1 MKTIAIGAAALAAF
15 ALAGCCKECK
25 DEVAVTVNG
34 KALMKSAIDA
44 DVEKMLEAQK
54 DRIPADQMENARRM
68 FSEQVA
74 QTFVMKTLL
83 LDQAAAVGMDKVDE
97 AEIAKRKAEFAKA
110 NAGRPGAPK
119 SFDEFAEKYPLG
131 KERAEQEL
139 RDGAVIQNLLEKEVV
154 SKVKKVDYEAKIRKI
169 HKELSAV
176 PADKLAEKF
185 AEAAKA
191 NSDCPSKDKG
201 GDLGEFTHGQ
211 MVPEFDKVAF
221 ALEPGKLSEPF
232 KTQFGWHIVITTKKI
247 PAVEAKG
254 DTPASPEK
262 VQASHILVDTRS
274 GAKADQDAIRKY
286 FDALREKAQITAP
299 LFPSLLPPVEKA
311 AAAVKEEA
319 KAAAGKAKE
328 AATAVAKEAK
338 AAAQSVKDAVKPAA
352 K

>member
-34 KALMKSAIDA
+34 KTLMKSAIDA
-44 DVEKMLEAQK
+44 DVEKMIAVQK
-54 DRIPADQMENARRM
+54 DRIPADQIENAKKM
-68 FSEQVA
+68 FSEQIA

-83 LDQAAAVGMDKVDE
+83 LDQAAAAGMGAPDE
-97 AEIAKRKAEFAKA
+97 AEIAKRKEEFAQA

-119 SFDEFAEKYPLG
+119 TFDEFAEKYPFG

-139 RDGAVIQNLLEKEVV
+139 RDGVVIQNLLEKEVV
-154 SKVKKVDYEAKIRKI
+154 SKIKVDPAKVEAELAKAKKAAEDASRKALDAEAKIKKL

-191 NSDCPSKDKG
+191 NSDCPSKEKG

-211 MVPEFDKVAF
+211 MVAEFDKVAF

-232 KTQFGWHIVITTKKI
+232 KTQFGWHIVLTTKKT

-262 VQASHILVDTRS
+262 VQASHIL
-274 GAKADQDAIRKY
+274 
-286 FDALREKAQITAP
+286 
-299 LFPSLLPPVEKA
+299 
-311 AAAVKEEA
+311 
-319 KAAAGKAKE
+319 
-328 AATAVAKEAK
+328 ATARASPPSAIISTPS
-338 AAAQSVKDAVKPAA
+338 ARRRRSRPRSSRRSSRLPRPPPL
-352 K
+352 